1 MTVSLITTRRL
12 IFDELTVG
20 RDEPFIFQLLNERGF
35 IDNIGDR
42 GITDLQAASAY
53 IQDGQLR
60 SYRENGFGLWRVC
73 SRDSG
78 QALGLCGLVRRA
90 GLVVPDVGYAFLE
103 GVWGQGLAQEAA
115 AATVAYAR
123 DRLGLSSL
131 AAIAKPDNKASL
143 RVLEKVGFLNQGLI
157 DLPGQAEPNAYFT
170 LSTLS

>member
-1 MTVSLITTRRL
+1 MITTRRL

-20 RDEPFIFQLLNERGF
+20 RDEPFIFQLLNQRGF

-90 GLVVPDVGYAFLE
+90 GLAVPDVGYAFLE

-115 AATVAYAR
+115 AAQASATAAGVSEAHAAEDEPHCVVLGICAECVEAAR
-123 DRLGLSSL
+123 DAGVHVLGC
-131 AAIAKPDNKASL
+131 
-143 RVLEKVGFLNQGLI
+143 
-157 DLPGQAEPNAYFT
+157 
-170 LSTLS
+170 